1 MRHIL
6 TATAAISL
14 ALGLSACASMKNDKM
29 SMADNEACAAQSYAV
44 FFDTGS
50 DDFDESASGVLDN
63 ISTAYQGCDLAQLE
77 ILGYADSVGTT
88 EANLELSDDRAEAVL
103 AALEDRNV
111 KATRVRIV
119 PMGDRTAPKKGES
132 NPFERRAVVRLN
144 SDF

>member
-6 TATAAISL
+6 TTTAALSL
-14 ALGLSACASMKNDKM
+14 ALGLSACASLKKNM
-29 SMADNEACAAQSYAV
+29 NMADDEACAARSYAV

-63 ISTAYQGCDLAQLE
+63 IATAYQGCDLAQLE
-77 ILGYADSVGTT
+77 ILGYADSVGTS

-103 AALEDRNV
+103 EALEDRNV
-111 KATRVRIV
+111 MATRVRIV
-119 PMGDRTAPKKGES
+119 PMGDRTAPVEGES